1 MATKSNLIID
11 QGSDYTTTIELTD
24 DNNQPIDLTGY
35 TGEGQ
40 IRKYYTST
48 TAIDFEIS
56 LSNTGLVTIGLDA
69 NTSNHM
75 EAGRYVYDV
84 ELSNGDGKVSRILE
98 GIVTITPSVT
108 R

>member
-11 QGSDYTTTIELTD
+11 QGSDYTTSIELTD
-24 DNNQPIDLTGY
+24 EDNHPIDLTGY
-35 TGEGQ
+35 TGTGQ

-48 TAIDFEIS
+48 TAIDFEVS

-75 EAGRYVYDV
+75 EAGRYVYDI
-84 ELSNGDGKVSRILE
+84 ELTTNFGKVSRVLE